1 MTKSTLNNAP
11 KSQHGAIALGAKLPS
26 ERSFGL
32 LFTVIFLLL
41 AGYTWHSGSDS
52 LHTAICLV
60 LAGAFLL
67 SGLLAPGLL
76 TPLNKLW
83 FQLGLAMGRIVSPI
97 VLGVLFFIVIT
108 PVAIAMRMVGRD
120 ALKLHKQKVDSYWID
135 RKPPGPEPESFKE
148 QF

>member
-67 SGLLAPGLL
+67 SGLLAPELL

-83 FQLGLAMGRIVSPI
+83 FQLRLAMGRIVSPI
-97 VLGVLFFIVIT
+97 VLGALFFIVIT
-108 PVAIAMRMVGRD
+108 PVAIFMRIIGRD
-120 ALKLHKQKVDSYWID
+120 ELKLKKQNVSSYWIE
-135 RKPPGPEPESFKE
+135 RTPPGPEPESFKD

>member
-1 MTKSTLNNAP
+1 MTIKQAN
-11 KSQHGAIALGAKLPS
+11 LPS
-26 ERSFGL
+26 NRTFGL
-32 LFTVIFLLL
+32 LFIGVFAILGFYGIWKDWSTEFIRTFFITSGFLVVITLL
-41 AGYTWHSGSDS
+41 
-52 LHTAICLV
+52 V
-60 LAGAFLL
+60 PK
-67 SGLLAPGLL
+67 LLAPFNKAWYQFGLL
-76 TPLNKLW
+76 
-83 FQLGLAMGRIVSPI
+83 LGKFVSPI

>member
-108 PVAIAMRMVGRD
+108 PVAIFMRIIGRD
-120 ALKLHKQKVDSYWID
+120 ELKLKKQNVSSYWIE
-135 RKPPGPEPESFKE
+135 RTPPGPEPESFKD